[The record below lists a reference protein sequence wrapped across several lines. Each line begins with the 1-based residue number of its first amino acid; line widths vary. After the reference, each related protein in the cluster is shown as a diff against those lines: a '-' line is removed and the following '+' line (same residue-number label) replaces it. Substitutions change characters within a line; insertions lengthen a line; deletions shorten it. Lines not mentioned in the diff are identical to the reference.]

1 MIIPAQLVQ
10 KHNLYKPYL
19 EKVEQRAR
27 ERIFNFCNAH
37 GYAFVGRLKDTESL
51 FEKIETGRFDSWSKL
66 DDLYGC
72 SIVIPFLDE
81 EEQVIQWL
89 KDQFDVVEIKLRG
102 TTLKDPAVF
111 RFDATRV
118 VAKLRS
124 SDFAAHSEL
133 TKISFEIQVRTAFE
147 HAWSVATHSLAY
159 KGERVDWS
167 RLRLAA
173 QLKASVEQLDMLVL
187 GFDGAANA
195 IHKQKWPDVAIRAR
209 IEQVFRSRFDEG
221 TLPLE
226 IRPLS
231 WMRFCENVQRL
242 IISTSKDAVKGAV
255 AERFVEKRLE
265 TIEAALDQVGAAY
278 PKSVSLLQFC
288 IGTLANAELITGPL
302 KGYIPY
308 ITEELR
314 SLFPKTTIAG
324 IGFSLEDTN

>member
-1 MIIPAQLVQ
+1 MIIPAQLAQ

-19 EKVEQRAR
+19 ENIERRAR
-27 ERIFNFCNAH
+27 ERIFNFCNEH

-89 KDQFDVVEIKLRG
+89 KEKFDVVETRLRG

-118 VAKLRS
+118 IAKLRV
-124 SDFAAHSEL
+124 SDFAAQSEL
-133 TKISFEIQVRTAFE
+133 TKISFEVQVRTAFE

-187 GFDGAANA
+187 GFDGAANT
-195 IHKQKWPDVAIRAR
+195 IHKQRWPDVAIRAR
-209 IEQVFRSRFDEG
+209 IEQVFRSRLDAG
-221 TLPLE
+221 TLPQE
-226 IRPLS
+226 IRPAS

-242 IISTSKDAVKGAV
+242 LFSTKNEGIRGAA
-255 AERFVEKRLE
+255 AERFIEQRLG
-265 TIEAALDQVGAAY
+265 TIEVALDTVGSAY

-288 IGTLANAELITGPL
+288 IGTLANAQLITGPL

-314 SLFPKTTIAG
+314 SLYPKATIAG
-324 IGFSLEDTN
+324 AGFNLEDTN